1 MSNQKEREEFASL
14 RAGFQAALFRD
25 SVEEFTRGFDYH
37 TFDRD
42 KARAA
47 EMTEMLR
54 EAGPNDQHYHEGFYH
69 GEGYSAFS
77 NEVLQVPNTLEEQR
91 ALVARLQNHR
101 ER

>member
-47 EMTEMLR
+47 EMTE
-54 EAGPNDQHYHEGFYH
+54 
-69 GEGYSAFS
+69 GYSAFS